1 MDSIQNLRAF
11 TRSAS
16 LGSFAAAAREIRT
29 APSVIMK
36 RVGQLE
42 HQFGVTLFHRSTRKL
57 TLTEEG
63 ARLLPRCLRL
73 AADFDDLTEARFGA
87 GGMRGRLQVGAA
99 GPASARLFTP
109 IFCEFM
115 AANPHIE
122 LNVLWTEQLS
132 NPLEDGLDIAI
143 GTRTVSYSDVLDVP
157 LAPYPRLLC
166 ASPGYLALR
175 GMPEHPR
182 ELAGHDCILS
192 PKSGTTWRFNSDAGE
207 IAVEVRPRFTVNSS
221 ISVREAVRHDLG
233 VAILPNFLVKD
244 DLEAGRLI
252 HLFED
257 HDPIGLWMKALV
269 PKSKAEIGSVKAF
282 LLFVQQ
288 RLQTVLP
295 ADAD

>member
-16 LGSFAAAAREIRT
+16 LGSFAAAAREART

-73 AADFDDLTEARFGA
+73 AADFDELSGARFEA
-87 GGMRGRLQVGAA
+87 DGMRGRLQVGAA

-109 IFCEFM
+109 IFCDFM
-115 AANPHIE
+115 AAHPHLE
-122 LNVLWTEQLS
+122 LNVLWTEQLT

-157 LAPYPRLLC
+157 LAPYPRVLC
-166 ASPGYLALR
+166 ATPAYLAQSSALD
-175 GMPEHPR
+175 HPR

-221 ISVREAVRHDLG
+221 ISVREAVRRDLG
-233 VAILPNFLVKD
+233 IAILPNFLVKD
-244 DLEAGRLI
+244 DIDAGRFVCL
-252 HLFED
+252 LED
-257 HDPIGLWMKALV
+257 YPPLGLWMKALV
-269 PKSKAEIGSVKAF
+269 PKSKAEQASVKA
-282 LLFVQQ
+282 LLSFVRQ
-288 RLQTVLP
+288 RLEALLP
-295 ADAD
+295 AQSA